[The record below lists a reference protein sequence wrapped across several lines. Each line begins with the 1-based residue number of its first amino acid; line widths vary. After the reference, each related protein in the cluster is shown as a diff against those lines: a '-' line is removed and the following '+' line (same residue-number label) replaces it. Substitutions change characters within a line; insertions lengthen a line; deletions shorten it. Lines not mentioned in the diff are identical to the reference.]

1 MSKRPTASSHATPID
16 SLRLTPAQMRE
27 LHAGLDQ
34 FRRAEV
40 ERELRESDR
49 FLYRTGDPVE
59 VRIDHPGG
67 SAAVYLV
74 QPRDLSAGG
83 MGFLHGGFL
92 HAGGVCSVKLRDK
105 EGKTVMVTGRI
116 ARCRMIK
123 GRTHEVGIAFE
134 ERIEL
139 GEFDVKP
146 MPVGAGGDGDDDELV
161 VHRLESMLWA
171 DRSCRAALP
180 QQVTTMREQV
190 RQIAQALRDERFDHA
205 RRLAETV
212 RANAMRNGYPPIA
225 DAADLLG
232 QCLGGGTLDPRWKH
246 ALLSLAQLCD
256 AARRALAA

>member
-1 MSKRPTASSHATPID
+1 MSNRKNPSLDAVPID
-16 SLRLTPAQMRE
+16 SLRLSPGQMRE

-49 FLYRTGDPVE
+49 FLYRTGEPVE

-67 SAAVYLV
+67 STAVYLV

-92 HAGGVCSVKLRDK
+92 HPGALCSVKLRDK
-105 EGKTVMVTGRI
+105 AGKTVLVTGKI
-116 ARCRMIK
+116 ARSRMIK

-139 GEFDVKP
+139 GAFDVKP
-146 MPVGAGGDGDDDELV
+146 MPTGEPGDGEGESVMD
-161 VHRLESMLWA
+161 RLESKLWA
-171 DRSCRAALP
+171 DRACRAALP

-205 RRLAETV
+205 RRLSQTV

-225 DAADLLG
+225 EAAELLG
-232 QCLGGGTLDPRWKH
+232 QCLGHGSLDPRWKQ